1 MQLNYSGGVMGS
13 GELPDW
19 NDVFLTAALEPER
32 WLEALDIMARHTG
45 AAHGQLIGVGGA
57 RDVPF
62 NLVTNFDS
70 SALQKFIDI
79 GGGSPEL
86 NFRIAASVRHIER
99 GQFDPLLYERH
110 YDDEMGTLSSA
121 RYVEFCEEV
130 DIPFGCQT
138 NLVLDG
144 VGLIGLATLRKR
156 KEGRTTSPQ
165 RRVFAQ
171 AAVAARRA
179 VRLQERMEGEQAKFL
194 AGAFEA
200 IGVTAFILD
209 ARGQVL
215 ALSESAEEYL
225 VRGDIRMSKKTLG
238 ADGTPFS
245 LRQAIDALISDDGL
259 PHVRLRVD
267 FPVEKPPLFLE
278 GFRLPARPWSLG
290 KLPQAI
296 LIANAPRRDR
306 AGIAAFLTTLYGMTP
321 AEADIAMRLYDGK
334 SRSEIAVERSVTA
347 ETLRG
352 QIKSLYA
359 KAAVDNEAALM
370 RLLAAV
376 MS

>member
-1 MQLNYSGGVMGS
+1 MRSEQS
-13 GELPDW
+13 PDW

-32 WLEALDIMARHTG
+32 WLEALDVMARHTG
-45 AAHGQLIGVGGA
+45 ATHGQLIGVGGA
-57 RDVPF
+57 RDIPF
-62 NLVTNFDS
+62 NLVTNFES
-70 SALQKFIDI
+70 SSLQKFVDI

-99 GQFDPLLYERH
+99 GQFDPLLYEWH
-110 YDDEMGTLSSA
+110 YDDVMGTLRSS
-121 RYVEFCEEV
+121 RYLEFCEEV

-156 KEGRTTSPQ
+156 KEGRTTSIQ

-171 AAVAARRA
+171 AALAARRA
-179 VRLQERMEGEQAKFL
+179 VRLQERMEGEQARFL
-194 AGAFEA
+194 AGAFDA

-209 ARGQVL
+209 ARGHVL
-215 ALSESAEEYL
+215 ALSATAEEHL
-225 VRGDIRMSKKTLG
+225 VRGDIRMSKKMLD

-245 LRQAIDALISDDGL
+245 LRQAIDALISEGGL
-259 PHVRLRVD
+259 HHVRLRLD
-267 FPVEKPPLFLE
+267 LPVEKPALFLE

-290 KLPQAI
+290 KLPHAI

-306 AGIAAFLTTLYGMTP
+306 AGIATFLTALYGMTP

-334 SRSEIAVERSVTA
+334 SRNEIAAERSVTA

-359 KAAVDNEAALM
+359 KTGMENEAALM
-370 RLLAAV
+370 RLLGAIMA
-376 MS
+376 